1 MPTVF
6 AEEVAQRVRVRL
18 TLQRRTQSD
27 LAGRL
32 GLSQAGV
39 SRRLA
44 GQVEFTVSELATVA
58 AFLDVPMAELLPEA
72 VA

>member
-1 MPTVF
+1 VPTVF